1 MLHDTTHL
9 LQVAY
14 RTAARIVR
22 NPLLA
27 EEAGERAVHRLLL
40 ESLSGHAPAQPEAW
54 IRTVARRSAC
64 AILRNGWAR
73 TLPFPDEDCI
83 ADEARGTRSRC
94 RTPDE
99 VRSLLQHALTRR
111 QTQALDAAL
120 TCPTTKDAARS
131 CGMQPRDFRRYL
143 AAITRRAHRELERA
157 GNAGNQPGWQQPA
170 SGG

>member
-1 MLHDTTHL
+1 MQPDTKAL
-9 LQVAY
+9 LQLAY

-22 NPLLA
+22 NPVLA

-40 ESLSGHAPAQPEAW
+40 ATLSGRAPQKPEAW

-73 TLPFPDEDCI
+73 MQAIPEDDVIPDEHPG
-83 ADEARGTRSRC
+83 ARSRR

-99 VRSLLQHALTRR
+99 VRSLLLDRLTAR
-111 QTQALDAAL
+111 QRQALDAAL

-143 AAITRRAHRELERA
+143 AAIARHAHRELGHPDEPLR
-157 GNAGNQPGWQQPA
+157 WR
-170 SGG
+170 